1 TGSNNGTSWVNA
13 FTSLQS
19 ALTNASVHSGDEI
32 WVAKG
37 TYTPTSGTDRF
48 SSFNLD
54 AGVGVYGGFS
64 RNGTETLRSE
74 RNVATNVTTL
84 SGEIGDPTKTADN
97 SYHVVYS
104 SGLDKTAILDGFTIT
119 GGNADGGSLS
129 NFGGGMYNDNS
140 SPTLTNVTFS

>member
-1 TGSNNGTSWVNA
+1 
-13 FTSLQS
+13 
-19 ALTNASVHSGDEI
+19 
-32 WVAKG
+32 
-37 TYTPTSGTDRF
+37 
-48 SSFNLD
+48 
-54 AGVGVYGGFS
+54 
-64 RNGTETLRSE
+64 TETLRSE

-140 SPTLTNVTFS
+140 SPTLTNVTFSGNYASNGGGGMYNYTNCSPTLTDVTFSGNSALYGGGLYNFNSGSPRLTNVTFSRNSASNYGGGLF